1 MNAEMLGDR
10 IRRLRNARQWT
21 LKGLATKSF
30 MSVSYLSDIERGRT
44 PPSLKTLVRIARSL
58 DMTPSQLLDGV
69 DLSVYG
75 P

>member
-1 MNAEMLGDR
+1 MNAEMLGER
-10 IRRLRNARQWT
+10 IRRLRDAHQWT
-21 LKGLATKSF
+21 LKDLATRSF

-58 DMTPSQLLDGV
+58 DMTPSQLLDDV